1 MKSWVKVAR
10 YHLVRPVLF
19 VTLPLAILAF
29 VFAVDVARGGDTFR
43 DGLGG
48 IFLMFFITGV
58 QRIGGWL
65 PFGLALGATRRS
77 FYAGTALLGVS
88 MSLLYGLVIAG
99 LQAIERATGG
109 WGLSITFFRVP
120 HLLNGPWYATWLTSF
135 VGLSALFV
143 YGMWYGI
150 VNRRWGMLG
159 LIAFVA
165 AQVLVVLAYFSGRP
179 RAARHQRERPRP
191 DRRHRR
197 PDGSVP
203 GRRPRHDPPRHGLR
217 EPRPLACIL
226 PGPLFQP
233 EQRASDADRG
243 DGYGISKR
251 HWAECTR

>member
-1 MKSWVKVAR
+1 MNTMIKVAR

-19 VTLPLAILAF
+19 VTLPLATLALI
-29 VFAVDVARGGDTFR
+29 FAVNVARGGNTFR

-48 IFLMFFITGV
+48 IFLMFFIVGV

-88 MSLLYGLVIAG
+88 MSLVYGLVIAG

-120 HLLNGPWYATWLTSF
+120 HLLDGPWYATWLTSF

-150 VNRRWGMLG
+150 VNRRWGTLG
-159 LIAFVA
+159 VLAFIAV
-165 AQVLVVLAYFSGRP
+165 QVLVALAVTFAYS
-179 RAARHQRERPRP
+179 RAGAGGHLASLSAL
-191 DRRHRR
+191 DLTGVAAALTVVFLAGGHATIRR
-197 PDGSVP
+197 V
-203 GRRPRHDPPRHGLR
+203 
-217 EPRPLACIL
+217 
-226 PGPLFQP
+226 
-233 EQRASDADRG
+233 
-243 DGYGISKR
+243 
-251 HWAECTR
+251 TV